1 MSETTKGNTEMKLSR
16 KFAVSAAAVAVAASA
31 SIAPA
36 MADERPSF
44 LPGQTL
50 SPEAAA
56 AQKEDKKT
64 SEMEKA
70 ELTGKRLDN
79 AQKGVDT
86 AKGIVDTL
94 GGLGGLFGGAGNGGG
109 DDAEAEADC

>member
-1 MSETTKGNTEMKLSR
+1 MKLSR
-16 KFAVSAAAVAVAASA
+16 KFAVSAATLAVAASA
-31 SIAPA
+31 TIAPA
-36 MADERPSF
+36 MADERPSI

-56 AQKEDKKT
+56 AQQEAKKP
-64 SEMEKA
+64 SETEKA

-79 AQKGVDT
+79 AKKGVET

-94 GGLGGLFGGAGNGGG
+94 GGLNGLFGGGAAGGSDESSN
-109 DDAEAEADC
+109 EADC

>member
-1 MSETTKGNTEMKLSR
+1 MKLSR
-16 KFAVSAAAVAVAASA
+16 KFAVSTAALAVAASA
-31 SIAPA
+31 TIAPA

-56 AQKEDKKT
+56 AAQKDAKKT

-79 AQKGVDT
+79 AKKGVDT

-94 GGLGGLFGGAGNGGG
+94 GGLGGLFGGADNGGG
-109 DDAEAEADC
+109 EDAAAEADC

>member
-1 MSETTKGNTEMKLSR
+1 MKLSR
-16 KFAVSAAAVAVAASA
+16 KFAVSAATLAVAASA
-31 SIAPA
+31 TIAPA

-56 AQKEDKKT
+56 AQKDAKQP

-79 AQKGVDT
+79 AKKGVDT

-94 GGLGGLFGGAGNGGG
+94 GGLNGLFGGGQAAGGN
-109 DDAEAEADC
+109 DASGEADC